1 MDACI
6 ARGTVGVLVAR
17 TRGRKRN
24 TTGTG
29 SIANLLRGAPTGVYR
44 KLKLES
50 AARSGKDRKKDKLR
64 QMPPVQKPELQSLLL
79 VHLSPK
85 FPRQTPVEQELAEQ
99 VALLLVEG
107 ELVQVSPGLAY
118 ATHFMLPG
126 GPLHEALEPQSPS
139 LTQVE
144 PTARGG
150 LQVEVWSQP
159 RPGAQENTTAEAA
172 LGKKGT
178 NRHGT

>member
-1 MDACI
+1 MYSQGHSWRLGSKDQRSEEKHI
-6 ARGTVGVLVAR
+6 
-17 TRGRKRN
+17 
-24 TTGTG
+24 GTG

-85 FPRQTPVEQELAEQ
+85 APRQTPLEEQPAGEGAWQ
-99 VALLLVEG
+99 VALELVVG
-107 ELVQVSPGLAY
+107 LVVQVSPGLAY

-126 GPLHEALEPQSPS
+126 GPLHEPLEPQSPS

-150 LQVEVWSQP
+150 LQVEVWSQV
-159 RPGAQENTTAEAA
+159 RLGAQ
-172 LGKKGT
+172 
-178 NRHGT
+178 